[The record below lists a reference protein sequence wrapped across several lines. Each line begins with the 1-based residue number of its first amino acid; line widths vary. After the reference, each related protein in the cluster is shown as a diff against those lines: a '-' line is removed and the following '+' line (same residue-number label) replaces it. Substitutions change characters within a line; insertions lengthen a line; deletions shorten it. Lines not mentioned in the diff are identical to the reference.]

1 MIDSKRVA
9 IISGASRGIGRETTL
24 RFADSGY
31 NVALMGRD
39 ADALDTVKT
48 EVEER
53 FGTEAI
59 VCPGDVAHAEYWD
72 VLIAQVMARWH
83 RVDVLVNNAA
93 WRTVVPMDGMSL
105 ADWEK
110 TIRICLTAPAFLAKA
125 AADVM
130 ARQDKGG
137 VIVNLSSV
145 MSRRAP
151 GYSPAYIACKG
162 AMESLTYELA
172 TLYGPR
178 GIRVVCVN
186 PGNVVTDMS
195 SDFTQYDG
203 ADASSIIANDMHQ
216 HTPLRRSAQP
226 VELANVVHWL
236 ASDEASF
243 ITGTTVVADG
253 GFSHNFNNYSL
264 KKLQFPHAF

>member
-1 MIDSKRVA
+1 MIDGKKVA
-9 IISGASRGIGRETTL
+9 VITGASRGIGRETAL
-24 RFADSGY
+24 RFARAGY
-31 NVALMGRD
+31 HVALMGRD
-39 ADALDTVKT
+39 ADALETLKT
-48 EVEER
+48 EVEAR
-53 FGTEAI
+53 FGTEAM
-59 VCPGDVAHAEYWD
+59 VCPGDVAQADYWD
-72 VLIAQVMARWH
+72 ALVAQVVGRWH
-83 RVDVLVNNAA
+83 RIDALVNNAA
-93 WRTVVPMDGMSL
+93 WRTITPMDGISL
-105 ADWEK
+105 AEWDK

-125 AADVM
+125 AAEVM
-130 ARQDKGG
+130 ARQDAGG
-137 VIVNLSSV
+137 AIVNVSSV
-145 MSRRAP
+145 MSSRTP

-186 PGNVVTDMS
+186 PGNVLTDMS
-195 SDFTQYDG
+195 SDFRQEDG
-203 ADASSIIANDMHQ
+203 ADASSIIVDDMHQ

-226 VELANVVHWL
+226 VELANVIHWL

-264 KKLQFPHAF
+264 KKLQFPQAF